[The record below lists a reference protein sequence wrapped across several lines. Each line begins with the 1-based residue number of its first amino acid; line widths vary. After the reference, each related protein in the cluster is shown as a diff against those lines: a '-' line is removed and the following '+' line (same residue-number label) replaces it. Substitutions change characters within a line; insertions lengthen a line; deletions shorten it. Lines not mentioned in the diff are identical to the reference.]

1 MQIYDV
7 VNIDIKTLSS
17 KQKFSK
23 DTSRKIFKYYSCFMN
38 SR

>member
-17 KQKFSK
+17 NQKFSK
-23 DTSRKIFKYYSCFMN
+23 DTSRKIF
-38 SR
+38 